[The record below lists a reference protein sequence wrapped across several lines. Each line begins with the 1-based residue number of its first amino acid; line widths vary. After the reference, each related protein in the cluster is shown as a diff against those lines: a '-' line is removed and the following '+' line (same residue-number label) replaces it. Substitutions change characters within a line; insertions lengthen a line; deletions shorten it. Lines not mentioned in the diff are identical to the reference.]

1 MFMTGDDVGI
11 ILDDAAYFYLGGA
24 DPLTNNI
31 IMEPDV
37 GISIGSSL
45 FGDLGL
51 TSRRS
56 MTLEASDSNSIE
68 LRCVSTICTGDLN
81 VQTINGLPPGS
92 GGTTVS
98 TFFQLYTSSI
108 YVTTVTGRTT
118 DIIGTE
124 GIGIYSGLDLY
135 SYAETD
141 IAFVT
146 STGSIVL
153 KAGLSELPVG
163 LTSNSIY
170 ALADKDIGLLAYSTV
185 VLTANNLNDVLYM
198 NNGIDLATSNS
209 LVIYSDDTTI
219 NSSTIHM
226 EVSSVTRLLGPS
238 TRVPQPVIQT
248 GDGAGG
254 PVVSGYVMI
263 TMDYDYNDANN
274 YNVFI
279 QGTTNG
285 IDIPSTYI
293 PYFNVTKMNGTQFE
307 VYWTNSSAD
316 NMTEFCWTAM
326 GVYGEIK

>member
-1 MFMTGDDVGI
+1 
-11 ILDDAAYFYLGGA
+11 
-24 DPLTNNI
+24 
-31 IMEPDV
+31 MEPDA
-37 GISIGSSL
+37 GISIGSAL
-45 FGDLGL
+45 NADLVL
-51 TSRRS
+51 ASRRN
-56 MTLEASDSNSIE
+56 MTLQASDSNSIE
-68 LRCVSTICTGDLN
+68 LRCVSTICTGDIN

-98 TFFQLYTSSI
+98 TFFQLFTSSI
-108 YVTTVTGRTT
+108 NLNTVDGRTV

-153 KAGLSELPVG
+153 KAGLSELPPG
-163 LTSNSIY
+163 ITSNSIY
-170 ALADKDIGLLAYSTV
+170 ALADKDIGLFAYSTAV
-185 VLTANNLNDVLYM
+185 IAATNFNDFLFM
-198 NNGIDLATSNS
+198 DNGISLATSNS
-209 LVIYSDDTTI
+209 LIVYSDDTLI

-238 TRVPQPVIQT
+238 TRVPQPVIQY

-254 PVVSGYVMI
+254 PAVSGYVMV

-307 VYWTNSSAD
+307 VYWSNSSAD